1 MKYVKLYTNQ
11 NGDSHFEDAE
21 VEFELVNFAPP
32 APPVGLSNYMPA
44 TQLVFFKTPSG
55 WHGDWHPA
63 PKRQYFCCLSGEFEI
78 EASDGEKRIFRQGE
92 VFLLEDITG
101 KGHKSQSP
109 SKEGFVA
116 AVVQLAH

>member
-1 MKYVKLYTNQ
+1 MKYVKLYTDQ
-11 NGDSHFEDAE
+11 NGDSHFKDAE

-32 APPVGLSNYMPA
+32 APKVCLSNYIPA
-44 TQLVFFKTPSG
+44 TQIVFFKTPAG
-55 WHGDWHPA
+55 WYGDRHPA

-101 KGHKSQSP
+101 KGHKSKAT
-109 SKEGFVA
+109 SKEDFVA